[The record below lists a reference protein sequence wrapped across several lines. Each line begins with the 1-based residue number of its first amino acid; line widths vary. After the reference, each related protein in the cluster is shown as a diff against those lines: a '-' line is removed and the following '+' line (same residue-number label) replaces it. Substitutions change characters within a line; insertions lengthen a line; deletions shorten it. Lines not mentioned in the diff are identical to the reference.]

1 MKRVLY
7 IFVLLALCISSK
19 AAAQNEDIV
28 PTDTVEVAPP
38 AIMEVLSRTNN
49 FGSPLISQ
57 SEGVTQAFIDYVAAK
72 PTEKKIGYRIL
83 VYYDND
89 QKARNESKEVEQELR
104 AAFPSHKVYR
114 SYASPYFIV
123 YIGNFRTKADAMA
136 LYNNLLL
143 VYENAKIVKARI
155 SWYSFPD

>member
-1 MKRVLY
+1 MKKALY

-19 AAAQNEDIV
+19 AVAQNEV
-28 PTDTVEVAPP
+28 TQEDTLEVAPP
-38 AIMEVLSRTNN
+38 AILDVLAEKNS
-49 FGSPLISQ
+49 FGSPLINQ
-57 SEGVTQAFIDYVAAK
+57 ADGVTKALQDYLIAK
-72 PTEKKIGYRIL
+72 PAEKKIGYRIL

-89 QKARNESKEVEQELR
+89 QKARNESKDIETELR
-104 AAFPSHKVYR
+104 AAYPNHRVYR